1 MSRYKFF
8 TIDQPMGRF
17 YVASINASIIIP
29 LSQSNE
35 RTPYNDTG
43 IQRKLTESRVSDIAK
58 YCESDNAMFPT
69 PIILSGKSD
78 FFSFYNQVD
87 GEKIEYGNLESGYLE
102 IDDENIISRNEYLS
116 IVDGQHRLA
125 GIEKSGRALDFDLLI
140 MFIFDTEAYQ
150 DAEIFSVINR
160 NQKQVSPSLVYDLY
174 GLSNDMTVEKY
185 AHEIVNALNTLKCSK
200 LKKRIK
206 MLGYKTDNFDDDG
219 KRIKQYVSQAALAYD
234 IILLTSSNSAKDNKT
249 ISEGDILDSVDDD
262 SKVLRKYLA
271 NDQINLAQI
280 HMISFFNE
288 WIEIIEKK
296 YDENSIMFKT
306 VVFVAAFEVFKQI
319 NIKKQHLFSELNEK
333 IKDNN
338 SLNEDEE
345 IDAELME
352 KISAVY
358 KEEIGKLKFDSV
370 IPGNISSSR
379 SGAARLAK
387 LLLDTID

>member
-1 MSRYKFF
+1 
-8 TIDQPMGRF
+8 
-17 YVASINASIIIP
+17 
-29 LSQSNE
+29 
-35 RTPYNDTG
+35 
-43 IQRKLTESRVSDIAK
+43 
-58 YCESDNAMFPT
+58 
-69 PIILSGKSD
+69 
-78 FFSFYNQVD
+78 
-87 GEKIEYGNLESGYLE
+87 
-102 IDDENIISRNEYLS
+102 
-116 IVDGQHRLA
+116 
-125 GIEKSGRALDFDLLI
+125 
-140 MFIFDTEAYQ
+140 
-150 DAEIFSVINR
+150 
-160 NQKQVSPSLVYDLY
+160 
-174 GLSNDMTVEKY
+174 
-185 AHEIVNALNTLKCSK
+185 
-200 LKKRIK
+200 

-358 KEEIGKLKFDSV
+358 KEDIGKLKFDSV